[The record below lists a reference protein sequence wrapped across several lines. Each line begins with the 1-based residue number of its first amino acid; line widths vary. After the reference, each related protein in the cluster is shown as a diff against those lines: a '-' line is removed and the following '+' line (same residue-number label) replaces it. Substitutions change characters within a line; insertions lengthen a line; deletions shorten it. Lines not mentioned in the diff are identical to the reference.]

1 MGRLSARVNDVQNTA
16 EDAGV
21 AVPIPGPKPMAEGS
35 GNYGGGA
42 GVEPEPREPIPGV
55 TEPRDDARR

>member
-21 AVPIPGPKPMAEGS
+21 AVPIPG
-35 GNYGGGA
+35 
-42 GVEPEPREPIPGV
+42 REPIPGV